1 MMSVLIDPYMFELS
15 DAQEIKNN
23 ISFFMKMLK
32 LCNKSDDD
40 EKLRIAIYKG
50 MLKRICQRTI
60 QPFPINIQA
69 ITDSDLK
76 NTILQ
81 INKSFN
87 HALLESIESIDIDE
101 CSGEQEFKIIDE
113 NGIAED
119 DSYYEMFCMLLIPC
133 YSKHEDIDDRILTG
147 IKKDGR
153 QIGDHFQIQCSC
165 FDYNYIKQCM
175 FSGIDEFI
183 SDKEKVIEFLKEKK
197 RKKEITI
204 VDIVSAEIGEHHNH
218 VQADGKKFSTLSELS
233 IKNKKVLKLFQNLG
247 LFRIVFGRFT
257 SQGVK
262 AAGTMTIYSISKKNT
277 QDIVTVKFNAET
289 GFQIITDLYFPKGI
303 GQLLQDYFKKNQIT
317 YKNMSEL
324 VDKI

>member
-1 MMSVLIDPYMFELS
+1 MSVLIDPYMFELS

-183 SDKEKVIEFLKEKK
+183 SDKEKVIEF
-197 RKKEITI
+197 
-204 VDIVSAEIGEHHNH
+204 
-218 VQADGKKFSTLSELS
+218 
-233 IKNKKVLKLFQNLG
+233 
-247 LFRIVFGRFT
+247 
-257 SQGVK
+257 
-262 AAGTMTIYSISKKNT
+262 
-277 QDIVTVKFNAET
+277 
-289 GFQIITDLYFPKGI
+289 
-303 GQLLQDYFKKNQIT
+303 
-317 YKNMSEL
+317 
-324 VDKI
+324 

>member
-1 MMSVLIDPYMFELS
+1 MSVLIDPYMFELS

-289 GFQIITDLYFPKGI
+289 GFQIITDLYFTKGI

>member
-1 MMSVLIDPYMFELS
+1 MSVLIDPYMFELS

-204 VDIVSAEIGEHHNH
+204 VDIVSAEIG
-218 VQADGKKFSTLSELS
+218 LSL
-233 IKNKKVLKLFQNLG
+233 IH
-247 LFRIVFGRFT
+247 I
-257 SQGVK
+257 
-262 AAGTMTIYSISKKNT
+262 
-277 QDIVTVKFNAET
+277 
-289 GFQIITDLYFPKGI
+289 
-303 GQLLQDYFKKNQIT
+303 
-317 YKNMSEL
+317 
-324 VDKI
+324 

>member
-1 MMSVLIDPYMFELS
+1 MSVLIDPYMFELS

-218 VQADGKKFSTLSELS
+218 VQADGKRFSTLSELS